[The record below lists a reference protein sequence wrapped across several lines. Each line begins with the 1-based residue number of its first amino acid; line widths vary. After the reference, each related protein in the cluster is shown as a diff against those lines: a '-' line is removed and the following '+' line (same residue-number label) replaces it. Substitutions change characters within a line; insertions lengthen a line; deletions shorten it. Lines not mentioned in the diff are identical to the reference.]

1 MAYEFRLPDVGE
13 GLHEAEIVRWLVQE
27 GDALA
32 EDQPMVEIQTDK
44 AVVEIASPVAG
55 TVVKLHGAEGDTVP
69 VGAVLIT
76 IALAEG
82 VAPPAAAAK
91 AAPGEQSSG
100 QAEPAPQAAATPAA
114 TVPSSAPQAPPRPVL
129 AAPSTR
135 RLARELGVDLNLV
148 KGTGPA
154 GRITDDDV
162 QRAAALQT
170 AGSQRDGLAPGGAAA
185 AAAAAPAAAGAVT
198 PGPAGAEERVP
209 LRGLRRK
216 IAQQMVRSM
225 QTIPHATHMDEVDVT
240 ELVLLREQAQSVAEE
255 QGLRLTYLP
264 FIIKAVTAALRR
276 HRELNASLDE
286 EAGEI
291 VFKNYYHIGIATD
304 TDDGLVVPVIKNAD
318 QKSIFQLAAELD
330 RLAREARERTIQ
342 LEDLRGGTFT
352 ITNIGPLGG
361 VFATPIINAPE
372 AAILAVH
379 RIRERPVV
387 HEGQIVARHML
398 NLSLA
403 FDHRI
408 VDGAVAAR
416 FLNQVME
423 YLAKPS
429 LLFME
434 MV

>member
-13 GLHEAEIVRWLVQE
+13 GLHEAEIVRWLVKE
-27 GDALA
+27 GDSLA

-55 TVVKLHGAEGDTVP
+55 TVAKLHAAEGDTVA

-76 IALAEG
+76 IDLAEG
-82 VAPPAAAAK
+82 ASPPAAGAKSPRAEASSPAESAVPAASTPVATVPPAPPA
-91 AAPGEQSSG
+91 PSG
-100 QAEPAPQAAATPAA
+100 PI
-114 TVPSSAPQAPPRPVL
+114 L

-135 RLARELGVDLNLV
+135 RLARELGVDLAQV

-154 GRITDDDV
+154 GRITDEDV
-162 QRAAALQT
+162 QRAAALL
-170 AGSQRDGLAPGGAAA
+170 AGGAQRDGLAPGGAAA
-185 AAAAAPAAAGAVT
+185 AAAAAPAAAPAAS
-198 PGPAGAEERVP
+198 PPAGGEERVP

-216 IAQQMVRSM
+216 IAEQMVRSM
-225 QTIPHATHMDEVDVT
+225 QTIPHAVHMDEVDVT
-240 ELVLLREQAQSVAEE
+240 ELVQLRDQAHALAEE
-255 QGLRLTYLP
+255 QGLRLTFLP

-276 HRELNASLDE
+276 YRELNASLDDE
-286 EAGEI
+286 REEI
-291 VFKNYYHIGIATD
+291 VYKHYYHIGIATD
-304 TDDGLVVPVIKNAD
+304 TDDGLVVPVIKHAD
-318 QKSIFQLAAELD
+318 QKSIFQLAADLD
-330 RLAREARERTIQ
+330 RLARQARDRTIQ
-342 LEDLRGGTFT
+342 LDDLRDSTFT

-379 RIRERPVV
+379 RIKERPVV